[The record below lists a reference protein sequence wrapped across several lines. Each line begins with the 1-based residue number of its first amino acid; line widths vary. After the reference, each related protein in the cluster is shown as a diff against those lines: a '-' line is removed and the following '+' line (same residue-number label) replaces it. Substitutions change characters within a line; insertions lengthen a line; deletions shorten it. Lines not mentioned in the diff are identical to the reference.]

1 LHCLIFSLAY
11 STTFVDSKNIIVK
24 TEAEENSKD
33 QKEGVFKFSFDR
45 IFNPEESQIS
55 IYECAGK
62 PIVESIN
69 VFHWLKYKGILE
81 GFNGTIFAYGQ
92 TGSGKTFTMNGELE
106 NPDLEGLIPR
116 IVKEIFD
123 RINNGSPD
131 IEYNVK
137 VAMIEIYME
146 KIKDLIDTRREN
158 LNIREDKGKGLY
170 IEGLSETEVINAE
183 EVYTCLKCGNE
194 NRSVACTKMNF
205 NSSRSH
211 SIFIITIKQK
221 CLKTLVMKSG
231 KLYLVDLAGSEKI
244 SKTG

>member
-1 LHCLIFSLAY
+1 
-11 STTFVDSKNIIVK
+11 
-24 TEAEENSKD
+24 
-33 QKEGVFKFSFDR
+33 
-45 IFNPEESQIS
+45 
-55 IYECAGK
+55 
-62 PIVESIN
+62 
-69 VFHWLKYKGILE
+69 
-81 GFNGTIFAYGQ
+81 
-92 TGSGKTFTMNGELE
+92 MNGVLE

-146 KIKDLIDTRREN
+146 KIKDLIDPTREN
-158 LNIREDKGKGLY
+158 LNVREDKVKGLY

-183 EVYTCLKCGNE
+183 EAYTCLKCGNE
-194 NRSVACTKMNF
+194 NRSVAFTKMND

-211 SIFIITIKQK
+211 SIFIITIKQSN
-221 CLKTLVMKSG
+221 LKTLAAKSG